1 MAEEKKVEKIKEI
14 TVGNQKIILKEPLDK
29 ESAKQF
35 AAEIK
40 EAIGSEGEWRYPA
53 TIVEKIE
60 TIIFNPGK
68 DEVTVEQ
75 KQIEELKRNNDMLKN
90 QLTDLSTKI
99 DSLANPK
106 KEPVEPE
113 KTEVT
118 EKEPEKEEEKV
129 EEKKEAEEKTEE
141 KEGDSDGS
149 ESKES
154 ESDSKKE

>member
-113 KTEVT
+113 KTEVA
-118 EKEPEKEEEKV
+118 EKKPEKV
-129 EEKKEAEEKTEE
+129 EKKEAEEVEEKTEE

>member
-14 TVGNQKIILKEPLDK
+14 AVGNQKIVLKEPLEK
-29 ESAKQF
+29 EQAEKL

-40 EAIGSEGEWRYPA
+40 EAVGSEGEWNYGPEILDR
-53 TIVEKIE
+53 IE

-68 DEVTVEQ
+68 DEVTIEQ

-99 DSLANPK
+99 DSIANPK
-106 KEPVEPE
+106 KETAEPE
-113 KTEVT
+113 KTEVA
-118 EKEPEKEEEKV
+118 EKKPEKV
-129 EEKKEAEEKTEE
+129 EKKEEAEVVEEKTEE

-149 ESKES
+149 ENKES
-154 ESDSKKE
+154 ESDSTKE